1 MDGFTAWAAAGLP
14 LITPGHSQP
23 QPTGDHYPEGRNATV
38 IATVSP
44 PAGPVRRHITGQ
56 IAALGAAH
64 APTEET

>member
-1 MDGFTAWAAAGLP
+1 VT
-14 LITPGHSQP
+14 ITLRA
-23 QPTGDHYPEGRNATV
+23 RNATV
-38 IATVSP
+38 TVIVYS